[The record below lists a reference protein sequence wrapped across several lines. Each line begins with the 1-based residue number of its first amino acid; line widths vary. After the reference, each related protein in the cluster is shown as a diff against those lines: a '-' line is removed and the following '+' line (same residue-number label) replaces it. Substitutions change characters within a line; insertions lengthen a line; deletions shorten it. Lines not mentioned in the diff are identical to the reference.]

1 MAAPASQALSS
12 GGKVLFGSLCAGT
25 FVLGTWQTQRY
36 FEKEVL
42 IAAREE
48 QMQLEPMTSISQLAR
63 LVKSEPFRRWH
74 MRGTFQHKGE
84 VLVGPRGIPPGALPK
99 KSKPQG
105 VMGDTN
111 TTGPQGYFV
120 VTPFDITE
128 ETATS
133 KSTRTILVNR
143 GWVPKEFV
151 DQTSSTKGLWS
162 RPEGNVSITGVPMK
176 IEEPKWIKPQH
187 DFSKKPLRLLYF
199 DESALKVTLDRMRP
213 PHDQHHVT
221 EEDDKSIVLLTQIK
235 DDNNSA
241 GGKLSFPLQ
250 SPIDKVGEYKISPMI
265 HAGYA
270 ATWFGLSGAGMYMT
284 RKLLTRGRG

>member
-36 FEKEVL
+36 FEKVVL

-48 QMQLEPMTSISQLAR
+48 QMKLEPLTSISQADR
-63 LVKSEPFRRWH
+63 SSQPFRRRH
-74 MRGTFQHKGE
+74 MKGTFQHKGE

-105 VMGDTN
+105 IMGDTN

-133 KSTRTILVNR
+133 KSTRTVLVNR

-162 RPEGNVSITGVPMK
+162 RPEGSIAISGMPMNL
-176 IEEPKWIKPQH
+176 EEPKWIKPQH

-199 DESALKVTLDRMRP
+199 DASALKVTLEMMRP

-221 EEDDKSIVLLTQIK
+221 EEEESLVLLTQIK
-235 DDNNSA
+235 DDSNNA
-241 GGKLSFPLQ
+241 GGKLAFPLQ
-250 SPIDKVGEYKISPMI
+250 VPIDKVGEYKISPSI

-270 ATWFGLSGAGMYMT
+270 ATWFGLSGAGMFMT
-284 RKLLTRGRG
+284 RKLMTRGRG